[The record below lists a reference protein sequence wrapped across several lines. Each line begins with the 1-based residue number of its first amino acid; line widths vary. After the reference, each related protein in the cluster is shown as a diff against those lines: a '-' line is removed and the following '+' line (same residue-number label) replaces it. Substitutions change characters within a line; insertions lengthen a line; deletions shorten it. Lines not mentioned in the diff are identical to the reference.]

1 MLILEECMNTRT
13 LALGGLILLAALSRL
28 LPHPPNFAP
37 ITAMAVFG
45 GIVYRHRTAAVI
57 APLLALLLSDLVIEV
72 LYRNGLAP
80 RLGLYRGMWWIYA
93 TSALVALLSILARGT
108 RSPVVIAAMTLCG
121 SCVFFLLSNFVFW
134 AETDSY
140 PHTIA
145 GLAACYTAGIP
156 FFRNTVLGDVTYTAI
171 LFGVWLL
178 AEARFPILRPASAVT
193 NA

>member
-1 MLILEECMNTRT
+1 M

-45 GIVYRHRTAAVI
+45 GIVYRYRRAAVI
-57 APLLALLLSDLVIEV
+57 APLLALLLSDLVMEA
-72 LYRNGLAP
+72 LYRNGLVH
-80 RLGLYRGMWWIYA
+80 RWGLYRGMWLIYA
-93 TSALVALLSILARGT
+93 TTAFVALLSSLARGT
-108 RSPVVIAAMTLCG
+108 RSPEVIAAVTLCG
-121 SCVFFLLSNFVFW
+121 SCVFFLATNFDFW
-134 AETDSY
+134 AETDFY
-140 PHTIA
+140 PHTTA
-145 GLAACYTAGIP
+145 GLAACYTAAIP
-156 FFRNTVLGDVTYTAI
+156 FFRNTILGDVTYTAI